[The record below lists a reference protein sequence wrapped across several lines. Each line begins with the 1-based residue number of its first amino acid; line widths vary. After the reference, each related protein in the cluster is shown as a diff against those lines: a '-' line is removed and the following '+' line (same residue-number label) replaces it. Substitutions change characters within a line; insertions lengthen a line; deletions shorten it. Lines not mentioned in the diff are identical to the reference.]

1 MVNVTTSGPFLDYN
15 SNDHTALV
23 VIVTVFFCLL
33 MITVMV
39 AKVIIRRH
47 IRVALQDF
55 DAILFLAGFLMLAQT
70 ICTVCASDPGI
81 GKHLTDVMSHLENI
95 QKFQYAASLLAVATI
110 TCTKVSMSLLIK
122 RVNNYGRVRLANRII
137 LGITLASF
145 VSVTFATAFQ
155 CPLPRPWSAVSRSVC
170 PDVVSIYLYGGIMSI
185 ITDIQL
191 CALAAAMVWDMK
203 MDLKN
208 RYIVIVL
215 FSSRVL
221 CPVTMIP
228 ALLHQ
233 DHLFQSNDFTWLAV
247 DPTIW
252 LQVSYNLSVITACI
266 PSMKNIFD
274 SFTGN
279 FSAAIDVPYN
289 LSTFAGK
296 SGSRATSRTLG
307 KTTGGTRSTAM
318 DDYVLKLT
326 PALPSRTSCYTS
338 DGFHSGTR
346 TRDDDGQSESVR
358 KLTDGVVL
366 VTEEVDIHFENRPP
380 SQEGSQ
386 SSWDG
391 PYRRMTGSS

>member
-55 DAILFLAGFLMLAQT
+55 DAILFLAALLMLAQT
-70 ICTVCASDPGI
+70 ICIVCASDPGI

-95 QKFQYAASLLAVATI
+95 QKVSPRIKGAIGGCPAALYSLFVLHQFQYAASLLAVATI
-110 TCTKVSMSLLIK
+110 TCTKISMSLLIK

-145 VSVTFATAFQ
+145 VSVIFATAFQ

-185 ITDIQL
+185 ITDVQL
-191 CALAAAMVWDMK
+191 CVLAAAMVWDMK

-221 CPVTMIP
+221 
-228 ALLHQ
+228 
-233 DHLFQSNDFTWLAV
+233 
-247 DPTIW
+247 
-252 LQVSYNLSVITACI
+252 
-266 PSMKNIFD
+266 
-274 SFTGN
+274 
-279 FSAAIDVPYN
+279 
-289 LSTFAGK
+289 
-296 SGSRATSRTLG
+296 
-307 KTTGGTRSTAM
+307 
-318 DDYVLKLT
+318 
-326 PALPSRTSCYTS
+326 
-338 DGFHSGTR
+338 
-346 TRDDDGQSESVR
+346 
-358 KLTDGVVL
+358 
-366 VTEEVDIHFENRPP
+366 
-380 SQEGSQ
+380 
-386 SSWDG
+386 
-391 PYRRMTGSS
+391 